1 MTSDVIVLGLGP
13 AGASA
18 AATAASAGLS
28 VIAVDRKAEAGVPVQ
43 CAEFV
48 PAMIGQEA
56 GSIAASFRQ
65 TIDSMDTFLTNISVE
80 HTPDFRGNMISRT
93 DFDRE
98 LVARAA
104 QAGADCR
111 FAAPVRAI
119 DTNGTIRLGSGDAIQ
134 ARVIIGA
141 DGPRSLAG
149 QAIGEVNRDCVE
161 SRQITVKLLSPH
173 AATDIFLSPEIAGG
187 YGWLFPKGGTAN
199 LGLGVAP
206 RWKSS
211 LKPLLE
217 ELHRKLVA
225 EGRVG
230 EEVLAYTGGLIPVGG
245 MLNPVGQVGSIQVLL
260 AGDAAGLA
268 NPVTGAGIN
277 AAVHSGA
284 MAGTAAAAFL
294 AGSAT
299 APDDYRD
306 ELEDLFGPSLRRA
319 LNKRRSLLQTYQ
331 DGGRPGPADLRAAW
345 IAYPEYWAA

>member
-18 AATAASAGLS
+18 AAAAASAGLS
-28 VIAVDRKAEAGVPVQ
+28 VIAVDRKAEAGIPVQ

-65 TIDSMDTFLTNISVE
+65 PIDSMDTFLTNISVE

-119 DTNGTIRLGSGDAIQ
+119 DSDGTIRLGSGETIR

-206 RWKSS
+206 QWKSS

-245 MLNPVGQVGSIQVLL
+245 MLDPVGQVGGIPVLL
-260 AGDAAGLA
+260 AGDA
-268 NPVTGAGIN
+268 NPITGAGIN

-284 MAGTAAAAFL
+284 MAGTATAAFL
-294 AGSAT
+294 AGT
-299 APDDYRD
+299 AAALDDYRD
-306 ELEDLFGPSLRRA
+306 DLEDLFGPSLRRA

-331 DGGRPGPADLRAAW
+331 DGGIPGPADLRAAW